1 MLMLEQCTCDFFI
14 LCHFFFSHWL
24 LCVFISSHSAKTK
37 PKHARNSVGLVT
49 QKIHYYSLLLT
60 PFKSNKCFGFTV
72 QGPVLRTSLTPLAGF
87 DVA

>member
-1 MLMLEQCTCDFFI
+1 MCVCERERERECVCVCVCVCLYFLTQC
-14 LCHFFFSHWL
+14 
-24 LCVFISSHSAKTK
+24 KNK
-37 PKHARNSVGLVT
+37 ARNSVGLVT
-49 QKIHYYSLLLT
+49 QKNHYYSLLLT